1 MNRIATWLAA
11 ALLASTSGCAAAA
24 AQREAQQRLERAV
37 GPYRYLQPEE
47 EVWDA
52 VRRLL
57 ADEGMKLA
65 GQDAEAVGQPVAGLL
80 AWSTAARETAA
91 LPGGGRSLE
100 TDWRKGGVRYR
111 AELRPGPRGAA
122 VVFTRITEDA
132 NSPRHD
138 GLSRRDPALELELVR
153 RLSPEAAAAIEA
165 QAGLAPTAP
174 SSERPVARVPA
185 ETI

>member
-1 MNRIATWLAA
+1 MNRIAIWLAA

-37 GPYRYLQPEE
+37 DPYRYLQPEE
-47 EVWDA
+47 EVWGA

-57 ADEGMKLA
+57 ADEGLTLA
-65 GQDAEAVGQPVAGLL
+65 GQDAEAVGQPVAGFF
-80 AWSTAARETAA
+80 AWSSAARETTV

-100 TDWRKGGVRYR
+100 TDWKIGGVRYR

-122 VVFTRITEDA
+122 VVFTRINEDA

-165 QAGLAPTAP
+165 QAGLAPAAP
-174 SSERPVARVPA
+174 PPARPAARVPA
-185 ETI
+185 DTI